1 MHCSAH
7 ATIRHSS
14 LLGNLAAQHTGYE
27 PNWGN
32 GGGVRAVGLIRSR
45 SRVVSCVGLQGGGA
59 CVDRAGGTAGIRR
72 LSMETKC
79 LFSEDRG
86 AFETVGSFCA
96 VGKVGAA
103 IGTYAFPI
111 LIDMLGVGPV
121 FLIAGVL
128 CVGLVAVAL
137 VFVPP
142 AEQSLSKEKDELNTS
157 LLPPRTK

>member
-1 MHCSAH
+1 MQLNHP
-7 ATIRHSS
+7 
-14 LLGNLAAQHTGYE
+14 L
-27 PNWGN
+27 
-32 GGGVRAVGLIRSR
+32 
-45 SRVVSCVGLQGGGA
+45 
-59 CVDRAGGTAGIRR
+59 
-72 LSMETKC
+72 
-79 LFSEDRG
+79 
-86 AFETVGSFCA
+86 
-96 VGKVGAA
+96 GKVGAA